1 MVSVWGERVA
11 AVIGALLAVYM
22 MRLAWPFPAGGHLF
36 PVFACGAM
44 IAVSILMAVR
54 TFISP
59 AMFGKPFSLR
69 LSREIVVPLIA
80 TVATI
85 LYVLVIFRLGYYI
98 STLLYLVIFSLAAGV
113 RNRRAIALTVI
124 ITLPLMYAF
133 FELFLQA
140 RLPQG
145 WLI

>member
-1 MVSVWGERVA
+1 MVSVWGERVV

-22 MRLAWPFPAGGHLF
+22 MRLAWSFPAGGHLF

-44 IAVSILMAVR
+44 IAVSILMVVR
-54 TFISP
+54 TFVTP
-59 AMFGKPFSLR
+59 ALFEKSFPSR
-69 LSREIVVPLIA
+69 PSREIVIPLIA

-85 LYVLVIFRLGYYI
+85 LYVLMIFRVGYYT

-113 RNRRAIALTVI
+113 KNRRAIALTVI